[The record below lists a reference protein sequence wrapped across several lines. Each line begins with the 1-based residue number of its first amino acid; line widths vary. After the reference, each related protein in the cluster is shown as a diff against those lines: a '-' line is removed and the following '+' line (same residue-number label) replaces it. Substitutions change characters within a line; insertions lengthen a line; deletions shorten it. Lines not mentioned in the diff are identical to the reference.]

1 VETTAAAGRKHLVVT
16 DETVR
21 AAGGVAW
28 RGRDGDVRL
37 LLVHRP
43 KYDDWSFP
51 MGKCEIDETDES
63 CALREIEE
71 ETNLRVTL
79 GPELVS
85 TTYASKGRPK
95 HVRYWLVEP
104 RNPDAAHAQNEV
116 DELAWLTPDQALEHL
131 TYKRDREVLRSAL
144 GRIG

>member
-1 VETTAAAGRKHLVVT
+1 MEVM
-16 DETVR
+16 VR

-51 MGKCEIDETDES
+51 KGKCKIDESDED
-63 CALREIEE
+63 CAVREIEE

-85 TTYASKGRPK
+85 TTYISNGQAK

-104 RNPDAAHAQNEV
+104 TNPDAALAQNEV
-116 DELAWLTPDQALEHL
+116 DELGWLTPDEALERL
-131 TYKRDREVLRSAL
+131 TYERDQEVLRSAL
-144 GRIG
+144 GRIR